1 MQYKQHRLLLYIRMS
16 AITLQQTDPALAA
29 LIAAEEQRQNESLEL
44 IASENFT
51 STAVLECLGS
61 CLTNKYAEG
70 LPGRRYYGGTEIVD
84 DIERLAQSRALAAFG
99 LDASGWAVNVQPY
112 SGSTANAA
120 VYLGLLQ
127 PHDRIMGLDLPS
139 GGHLTHGFMT
149 AKRRVSATSVYYESI
164 PYQVGPD
171 GLIDYDMMEKTALL
185 VKPKLIICG
194 YSAYSR
200 DLDYARFRAVADKV
214 GAYLMCDMAHFNGFV
229 AAGLLGSPFAFAD
242 VVTTTTHK
250 TMRGPRAGL
259 IFMRSA
265 LAQRINDAVFPGLQG
280 GPHINKIAGVATQLL
295 EVAGAPYKEYMGR
308 VLANSRA
315 LAAALVARGFEVMTG
330 GTDNHIILLNVRKF
344 GVSGAQAEVA
354 LEHCNVSVNKNTIAG
369 DTSALNPSGI
379 RIGLP
384 AMTTRGMVA
393 ADMEWVAG
401 VIERAL
407 RYGSTIAQRSL
418 ESFRAECEWSK
429 ELEEL
434 KGAVKERCLG
444 LQRVARATGGSSVDT
459 ALPQV
464 L

>member
-1 MQYKQHRLLLYIRMS
+1 MQ
-16 AITLQQTDPALAA
+16 ATLATVDPTLAA
-29 LIAAEEQRQNESLEL
+29 LIAAEEKRQNESLEL

-51 STAVLECLGS
+51 SAAVLECLGS

-70 LPGRRYYGGTEIVD
+70 LPGRRYYGGAEVVD
-84 DIERLAQSRALAAFG
+84 KIERLAQDRALAAFG
-99 LDASGWAVNVQPY
+99 LDATWAVNVQPY
-112 SGSTANAA
+112 SGSPANAA

-171 GLIDYDMMEKTALL
+171 GLIDYDAMERLAIL

-194 YSAYSR
+194 YSAYPR

-229 AAGLLGSPFAFAD
+229 AAGLLANPFQYAD

-250 TMRGPRAGL
+250 TMRGPRAGI
-259 IFMRSA
+259 IFMRAA
-265 LAQRINDAVFPGLQG
+265 LQQRINDAVFPGLQG
-280 GPHINKIAGVATQLL
+280 GPHMHQIAAVATQLL
-295 EVAGAPYKEYMGR
+295 EVASPAYKEYMCQ
-308 VLANSRA
+308 VLANSRT
-315 LAAALVARGFEVMTG
+315 LAAAFVAAGLTVVTG
-330 GTDNHIILLNVRKF
+330 GTDNHIILLNVKVA
-344 GVSGAQAEVA
+344 GLTGAFAESL
-354 LEHCNVSVNKNTIAG
+354 LEMCGVSVNKNTIVG

-384 AMTTRGMVA
+384 AMTTRGLQE

-401 VIERAL
+401 IIKRILDFGVGEGGKLGPGQLKICDFVKNMKEEVAIKCRAL
-407 RYGSTIAQRSL
+407 RP
-418 ESFRAECEWSK
+418 
-429 ELEEL
+429 
-434 KGAVKERCLG
+434 
-444 LQRVARATGGSSVDT
+444 VAR
-459 ALPQV
+459 L
-464 L
+464 

>member
-1 MQYKQHRLLLYIRMS
+1 MQS
-16 AITLQQTDPALAA
+16 TLAQADPILAA
-29 LIAAEEQRQNESLEL
+29 LIADEEVRQNESLEL

-51 STAVLECLGS
+51 SAAVLECLGS

-70 LPGRRYYGGTEIVD
+70 LPGRRYYGGAEVVD
-84 DIERLAQSRALAAFG
+84 KIERLAQERALAAFK
-99 LDASGWAVNVQPY
+99 LDPAVWAVNVQPY
-112 SGSTANAA
+112 SGSPANAA

-171 GLIDYDMMEKTALL
+171 GLIDYDAMERLAIL

-194 YSAYSR
+194 YSAYPR

-229 AAGLLGSPFAFAD
+229 AAGLLADPFQYAD

-250 TMRGPRAGL
+250 TMRGPRAGI
-259 IFMRSA
+259 IFMRA
-265 LAQRINDAVFPGLQG
+265 GLQQRINDAVFPGLQG
-280 GPHINKIAGVATQLL
+280 GPHMHQIAGVATQLL
-295 EVAGAPYKEYMGR
+295 EVASPAYKEYMTQ

-315 LAAALVARGFEVMTG
+315 LAAALVARGLTVVTG
-330 GTDNHIILLNVRKF
+330 GTDNHIILLNVKAA
-344 GVSGAQAEVA
+344 GLTGATAESL
-354 LEHCNVSVNKNTIAG
+354 LEMCGVSVNKNTIAG

-384 AMTTRGMVA
+384 AMTTRGLVE
-393 ADMEWVAG
+393 ADMDWVADVLKRVLDFG
-401 VIERAL
+401 AGAGKGLAVDQLKMCDFVKNMKEEVARRCRAL
-407 RYGSTIAQRSL
+407 R
-418 ESFRAECEWSK
+418 
-429 ELEEL
+429 
-434 KGAVKERCLG
+434 
-444 LQRVARATGGSSVDT
+444 RVMQ
-459 ALPQV
+459 L
-464 L
+464 

>member
-1 MQYKQHRLLLYIRMS
+1 MQT
-16 AITLQQTDPALAA
+16 ITVTDPTLAA

-51 STAVLECLGS
+51 SAAVLECLGS

-70 LPGRRYYGGTEIVD
+70 LPGRRYYGGSEVVD
-84 DIERLAQSRALAAFG
+84 KIERLAQERALAAFR
-99 LDASGWAVNVQPY
+99 LDPTIWAVNVQPY
-112 SGSTANAA
+112 SGSPANAA

-171 GLIDYDMMEKTALL
+171 GLIDYDAMERLAVL

-229 AAGLLGSPFAFAD
+229 AAGLLADPFKYAD

-250 TMRGPRAGL
+250 TMRGPRSGI
-259 IFMRSA
+259 IFMRA
-265 LAQRINDAVFPGLQG
+265 PLQQRINDAVFPGLQG
-280 GPHINKIAGVATQLL
+280 GPHMHQIAGVATQLL
-295 EVAGAPYKEYMGR
+295 EVASPAYKEYMKQ

-315 LAAALVARGFEVMTG
+315 LAAALVARGLTVVTG
-330 GTDNHIILLNVRKF
+330 GTDNHIILLNVKAA
-344 GVSGAQAEVA
+344 GLTGAFAESL
-354 LEHCNVSVNKNTIAG
+354 LEVCGVSVNKNTIAG

-384 AMTTRGMVA
+384 AMTTRGLQE
-393 ADMEWVAG
+393 ADMDWIASVLKRVLDFGVGEGKGLTVEQLKICDFVKNMKEEVAG
-401 VIERAL
+401 RCKAL
-407 RYGSTIAQRSL
+407 R
-418 ESFRAECEWSK
+418 
-429 ELEEL
+429 
-434 KGAVKERCLG
+434 
-444 LQRVARATGGSSVDT
+444 
-459 ALPQV
+459 QV
-464 L
+464 MQL

>member
-1 MQYKQHRLLLYIRMS
+1 MHTSL
-16 AITLQQTDPALAA
+16 AEVDPTLAA
-29 LIAAEEQRQNESLEL
+29 LIAAEEKRQNESLEL

-51 STAVLECLGS
+51 SSAVLECLGS

-70 LPGRRYYGGTEIVD
+70 LPGRRYYGGAEVVD
-84 DIERLAQSRALAAFG
+84 KIERLAQERALTAFA
-99 LDASGWAVNVQPY
+99 LDGADWAVNVQPY
-112 SGSTANAA
+112 SGSPANAA

-171 GLIDYDMMEKTALL
+171 GLIDYDAMERLAIL

-194 YSAYSR
+194 YSAYPR

-229 AAGLLGSPFAFAD
+229 AAGLLANPFQYAD

-250 TMRGPRAGL
+250 TMRGPRAGI
-259 IFMRSA
+259 IFMRSN
-265 LAQRINDAVFPGLQG
+265 LQQRINDAVFPGLQG
-280 GPHINKIAGVATQLL
+280 GPHMHQIAAVATQLR
-295 EVAGAPYKEYMGR
+295 EVATPAYKEYMHQ

-315 LAAALVARGFEVMTG
+315 LAAELVAAGFTIVTG
-330 GTDNHIILLNVRKF
+330 GTDNHIILLNVRAA
-344 GVSGAQAEVA
+344 GLSGALAESL
-354 LEHCNVSVNKNTIAG
+354 LEMCGVSVNKNTIVG

-384 AMTTRGMVA
+384 AMTTRGFRE
-393 ADMEWVAG
+393 ADMPWVASVIKRILQFG
-401 VIERAL
+401 VSEEGARMGPAQLKICDFVKNMKEEVAVRCRAL
-407 RYGSTIAQRSL
+407 RPAAALT
-418 ESFRAECEWSK
+418 
-429 ELEEL
+429 
-434 KGAVKERCLG
+434 
-444 LQRVARATGGSSVDT
+444 LQT
-459 ALPQV
+459 
-464 L
+464 

>member
-1 MQYKQHRLLLYIRMS
+1 MNAAHPYRLMQYS
-16 AITLQQTDPALAA
+16 LQTVDPDLAA
-29 LIAAEEQRQNESLEL
+29 LIDAEGQRQNESLEL

-51 STAVLECLGS
+51 SAAVLECLGS
-61 CLTNKYAEG
+61 PLTNKYAEG

-84 DIERLAQSRALAAFG
+84 DIERLAQKRALAAFG

-149 AKRRVSATSVYYESI
+149 TKRRVSGTSVYYESI
-164 PYQVGPD
+164 PYQVGAD
-171 GLIDYDMMEKTALL
+171 GLIDYDAMERMALI

-229 AAGLLGSPFAFAD
+229 AAGLLANPFEYAD

-250 TMRGPRAGL
+250 TMRGPRAGI

-280 GPHINKIAGVATQLL
+280 GPHMNQIAAVATQLL
-295 EVAGAPYKEYMGR
+295 QVAGPAYKEYMAA
-308 VLANSRA
+308 VQQNARA
-315 LAAALVARGFEVMTG
+315 LAAALIDRDFEVVTG
-330 GTDNHIILLNVRKF
+330 GTDNHIILLNVRKW
-344 GVSGAQAEVA
+344 GLSGAQAEVA

-384 AMTTRGMVA
+384 AMTTRGMKP

-407 RYGSTIAQRSL
+407 RYGCTIAQRSL

-434 KGAVKERCLG
+434 KAEVKGRCAG
-444 LQRVARATGGSSVDT
+444 MFPVAGTDELRR
-459 ALPQV
+459 
-464 L
+464 